1 MTSITLYFVAYK
13 LNFQVEIAAV
23 VIIVTQLIV
32 MAARLF
38 QTHDQ
43 TITQGLITILGDV
56 LFKMALY
63 YFVFEMGYVAHKL
76 ESKDIM
82 EYKNKK
88 K

>member
-1 MTSITLYFVAYK
+1 
-13 LNFQVEIAAV
+13 
-23 VIIVTQLIV
+23 

-63 YFVFEMGYVAHKL
+63 YFVFEMSYVAHKL

-82 EYKNKK
+82 EYKSKK